1 MVASLQ
7 SVVHTAPTE
16 SVVASLTMP
25 LRWPETSAY
34 LERVI
39 SRFGLNLQL
48 QTVEWG
54 ELWPMVS
61 QSAFTKKGAVV
72 AEIGSTWLQSLVG
85 MHALKPINKEDAL
98 TLGGEAAYVKAA
110 WDSCH
115 VRGNAT
121 LWSIPWSADVRVIY
135 FWRDMLEAAGVNPQ
149 FAFDTHPHMMN
160 TLEQLREAGY
170 ETPWVVETSRNNN
183 PLENAASWLWKNGG
197 CFVSQDGRRAA
208 FTAEPALNGLMEYF
222 SLLRYY
228 PAEAGILNEGQ
239 ANTWFAERKAAVTMS
254 GPWLLNHLSKYQS
267 QDMLDVVGIALPPGP
282 SFVGG
287 THLAVMAHISPKV
300 ERQVMELCLFLGS
313 ENTQRELIPL
323 MNVLPVRKSIL
334 RDPFYAQNPHLSVM
348 VQALKHGKLMPNVPR
363 WTIIEDRLMDAFAV
377 ISQDILQQGSSQIS
391 QTVDKRLKT
400 VAARL
405 NMVLSQ

>member
-1 MVASLQ
+1 MVANLQ
-7 SVVHTAPTE
+7 SAVHMAPAE
-16 SVVASLTMP
+16 SVKASLTMP

-39 SRFGLNLQL
+39 SRFGQDLQL
-48 QTVEWG
+48 NPVEWG
-54 ELWPMVS
+54 ELWPTVS
-61 QSAFTKKGAVV
+61 QAAFTRNGTAV

-85 MHALKPINKEDAL
+85 MHALKPISKADAL
-98 TLGGEAAYVKAA
+98 ALGGEAAYVKAA

-115 VRGNAT
+115 VMGNAT

-149 FAFDTHPHMMN
+149 CAFDTHPHMMN

-170 ETPWVVETSRNNN
+170 EAPWVVETSRNNN
-183 PLENAASWLWKNGG
+183 PLEYAASWLWKNGG
-197 CFVSQDGRRAA
+197 NFVSQDGRRAA
-208 FTAEPALNGLMEYF
+208 FTAEPALNGLIEYF

-228 PAEAGILNEGQ
+228 PTDAGILTEAQ

-254 GPWLLNHLSKYQS
+254 GPWLLNHLSNYQS
-267 QDMLDVVGIALPPGP
+267 QDMLDIIGIALPPGP

-287 THLAVMAHISPKV
+287 THLAIMAHISPKI
-300 ERQVMELCLFLGS
+300 ERQAMELCLFLGS
-313 ENTQRELIPL
+313 ESTQRELVPL

-334 RDPFYAQNPHLSVM
+334 QQPFYTQNPHLSVI
-348 VQALKHGKLMPNVPR
+348 VQALNHGKLMPNVPR
-363 WTIIEDRLMDAFAV
+363 WTIIEDRLMDAVAV
-377 ISQDILQQGSSQIS
+377 ISQDILQQESSQIS

-400 VAARL
+400 IAARL

>member
-1 MVASLQ
+1 
-7 SVVHTAPTE
+7 
-16 SVVASLTMP
+16 
-25 LRWPETSAY
+25 
-34 LERVI
+34 
-39 SRFGLNLQL
+39 
-48 QTVEWG
+48 
-54 ELWPMVS
+54 
-61 QSAFTKKGAVV
+61 
-72 AEIGSTWLQSLVG
+72 
-85 MHALKPINKEDAL
+85 
-98 TLGGEAAYVKAA
+98 
-110 WDSCH
+110 
-115 VRGNAT
+115 
-121 LWSIPWSADVRVIY
+121 
-135 FWRDMLEAAGVNPQ
+135 
-149 FAFDTHPHMMN
+149 
-160 TLEQLREAGY
+160 
-170 ETPWVVETSRNNN
+170 
-183 PLENAASWLWKNGG
+183 
-197 CFVSQDGRRAA
+197 
-208 FTAEPALNGLMEYF
+208 MEYF

-287 THLAVMAHISPKV
+287 THLAVMAHISPKI

-363 WTIIEDRLMDAFAV
+363 WTIIEANVPRWTIIEDRLMDAFAV